1 MKELYFALPYR
12 RSKKTVRLKY
22 GQVKKKFIVRTYDGE
37 INGRGTS
44 KDSPK
49 EEVFEGEQE
58 MLKRVHEIKK
68 ELMESGG
75 VIQDK
80 ESISQPS
87 FLKTEIIDGA
97 ISFEFTVDIDP
108 VKLDGRRTEIAQD
121 FVEKIDKEVETS
133 IRKGV
138 GNRGS

>member
-1 MKELYFALPYR
+1 MKELYFSLPYR
-12 RSKKTVRLKY
+12 RSKKTVRLEH

-37 INGRGTS
+37 INSRGTS
-44 KDSPK
+44 EDSPK
-49 EEVFEGEQE
+49 EEVFTDEQE

-68 ELMESGG
+68 GLMESRW

-108 VKLDGRRTEIAQD
+108 FKLDVRRTEIAKE
-121 FVEKIDKEVETS
+121 FVEQIDKEIETN
-133 IRKGV
+133 IRKGI
-138 GNRGS
+138 RK

>member
-1 MKELYFALPYR
+1 MKELFFTLPYR

-22 GQVKKKFIVRTYDGE
+22 GQVKKKFIVITYDGE
-37 INGRGTS
+37 INGGGTS
-44 KDSPK
+44 EDSPK

-58 MLKRVHEIKK
+58 MLNRVHEIKK
-68 ELMESGG
+68 ELMESRG

-80 ESISQPS
+80 ESISQSS
-87 FLKTEIIDGA
+87 FHKTEIIDGA

-138 GNRGS
+138 ENKGS

>member
-1 MKELYFALPYR
+1 MKELYFTLPYR
-12 RSKKTVRLKY
+12 RSKKTVRLEY

-37 INGRGTS
+37 INVRGTS
-44 KDSPK
+44 EDSPK
-49 EEVFEGEQE
+49 EEVFDDEQE
-58 MLKRVHEIKK
+58 MLKRVYEIKK
-68 ELMESGG
+68 GLMESRW

-80 ESISQPS
+80 KSISQPS

-121 FVEKIDKEVETS
+121 FVEKINKEVETS
-133 IRKGV
+133 IRNGV
-138 GNRGS
+138 RK